1 MHRTAVDQ
9 QINYVRSEKQ
19 KRNLITI
26 WLDYR
31 KAFDSV
37 PYKSQWCTILH
48 LNGEEEVI
56 VSDIIYF
63 VKGIF
68 QGDSLFVLLFIFVGK
83 PTIIFIA

>member
-37 PYKSQWCTILH
+37 PYKWLIKSLH
-48 LNGEEEVI
+48 LAKLPEELIRAIEYLT
-56 VSDIIYF
+56 S
-63 VKGIF
+63 
-68 QGDSLFVLLFIFVGK
+68 Q
-83 PTIIFIA
+83 

>member
-37 PYKSQWCTILH
+37 PYK
-48 LNGEEEVI
+48 
-56 VSDIIYF
+56 
-63 VKGIF
+63 
-68 QGDSLFVLLFIFVGK
+68 
-83 PTIIFIA
+83 